1 MKKKQKPIYI
11 ILGTRAQIIKM
22 APIMTMLEDE
32 DIEYELIDT
41 EQHVENMDVLLQEFG
56 IKTKLR
62 KLINNKNE
70 AKSINLFGKW
80 MFKMLILSIN
90 PLSIRKTFNK
100 GKGIVLTHGDTAN
113 TAWAA
118 IYGKLCLNKIMHI
131 EAGMRSHDIFKP
143 FPEEILR
150 RITGLF
156 SNYHMCPD
164 EVAISNLRRYPGKKY
179 NTGAN
184 TLYDAVI
191 LAIKTIK
198 NESKYYSKFIQELN
212 LPNKFG
218 LVSVHRYENIFIKET
233 LEKIV
238 DLVNTAANKLP
249 LVFILHPS
257 TENQLKS
264 FGLFEKWETNKNITF
279 IQRLNFIEFI
289 ALSMK
294 SEFIL
299 TDSGGNQQEMSYLG
313 IPTLLL
319 RGVTESIEGMGENI
333 LLSYYDK
340 EILEAFLENYNSYK
354 KPIKNID
361 SPSKSVK
368 RVLLN
373 YLNGKK

>member
-22 APIMTMLEDE
+22 APIMTMLEKE
-32 DIEYELIDT
+32 RIEYELINS
-41 EQHVENMDVLLQEFG
+41 EQHVENMNILLQEFG

-62 KLINNKNE
+62 QIINNKNE
-70 AKSINLFGKW
+70 AKSMDLFGKW
-80 MFKMLILSIN
+80 MLKIFLLTIN
-90 PLSIRKTFNK
+90 PFSIRKIFNQ
-100 GKGIVLTHGDTAN
+100 GRGIVLTHGDTAT

-118 IYGKLCLNKIMHI
+118 IYGKLCLNKVMHI

-164 EVAISNLRRYPGKKY
+164 DVAIANLRRYPGKKY

-191 LAIKTIK
+191 LATKTIES
-198 NESKYYSKFIQELN
+198 ESKYYSKFIKELS
-212 LPNKFG
+212 LPAKFG

-233 LEKIV
+233 LEQIV
-238 DLVNTAANKLP
+238 SLINTAADKLP

-257 TENQLKS
+257 TENQLKT
-264 FGLFEKWETNKNITF
+264 FGFFEKWETNKNIKF
-279 IQRLNFIEFI
+279 ITRLNFIDFI

-294 SEFIL
+294 CEFIL

-313 IPTLLL
+313 TPTLLL

-333 LLSYYDK
+333 LLSNYD
-340 EILEAFLENYNSYK
+340 EEVLVNFIDNYKFYK
-354 KPIKNID
+354 
-361 SPSKSVK
+361 KSVK
-368 RVLLN
+368 NIASPTESVKLVILD
-373 YLNGKK
+373 YLND